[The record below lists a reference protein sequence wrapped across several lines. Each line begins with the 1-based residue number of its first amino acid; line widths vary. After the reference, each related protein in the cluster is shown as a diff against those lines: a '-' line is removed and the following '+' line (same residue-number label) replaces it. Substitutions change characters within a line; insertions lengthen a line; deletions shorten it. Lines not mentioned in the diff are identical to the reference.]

1 MKKTNLKTRLLSTS
15 LALLML
21 LSLTMQALTS
31 CAKKEKE
38 DGEFEDKLGI
48 SELSDM
54 EKVTKLIELTN
65 NYYDKAMKQ
74 TASANLTM
82 SGKMMG
88 VDFESS
94 GTFKQTEIADLTAES
109 PGHMSTEE
117 SHMTTIV
124 GSDEPVEQIST
135 EMSGYADGYMY
146 LAIIPDNDEA
156 RATYKKTPCEFEDY
170 SDLQEAKTE
179 NGPSVIEALIGLAEK
194 YKVSQ
199 KDGKWVASASGIN
212 PNADTKNNEFLN
224 SFITNA
230 PCEFTVTDM
239 SMKITFNGESGVAE
253 KATFKIKMESVGDA
267 NFDIDLSIDMSI
279 KFSLP
284 SGNENFTPEYFDL
297 YETDIDLYASEKAV
311 LAIENFFGSE
321 GINFSMN
328 TVMELEQGNGNG
340 RFTSISKSDEEA
352 SIQYGVKNG
361 RFVYQMTVDRTL
373 SGASGNS
380 VTQGTMTY
388 DGSKLKT
395 ELRGQGTSVTSESQ
409 QAARNRVF
417 DSALQHLNFSVEDVT
432 LTRFY
437 EKSNGS
443 YEIILYLN
451 VNDAASSIMENSSFT
466 PDEVYDV
473 THTLDLVFN
482 SKGELTRIE
491 YRLVFSQKIEGY
503 VYRFTLTSDINYIS
517 KSNLSFITK

>member
-54 EKVTKLIELTN
+54 EKVTKLIDLTN
-65 NYYDKAMKQ
+65 KYYDKALKQ
-74 TASANLTM
+74 TSSVNLTM

-94 GTFKQTEIADLTAES
+94 GTIKQTEIADLTAEA
-109 PGHMSTEE
+109 PGHMRTEE

-124 GSDEPVEQIST
+124 GSDEPVEQISK

-170 SDLQEAKTE
+170 SDLQEAKTA
-179 NGPSVIEALIGLAEK
+179 NDPTSMEALFDLAEK
-194 YKVSQ
+194 HKVSQ
-199 KDGKWVASASGIN
+199 KDGKWVVSASGIN
-212 PNADTKNNEFLN
+212 TDADITNNEFLN

-253 KATFKIKMESVGDA
+253 KITFKMTMESAADA
-267 NFDIDLSIDMSI
+267 SFDIDLSMDMSI

-284 SGNENFTPEYFDL
+284 SGSENFTPEYFDL
-297 YETDIDLYASEKAV
+297 YDTDLDLFAKEKAMV
-311 LAIENFFGSE
+311 ANDALLESE
-321 GINFSMN
+321 GIAFSMG
-328 TVMELEQGNGNG
+328 TA
-340 RFTSISKSDEEA
+340 SKVDYLNERNVWVTASSYSEETA
-352 SIQYGVKNG
+352 IEYGVKDGN
-361 RFVYQMTVDRTL
+361 FVFCYTVNRE
-373 SGASGNS
+373 G
-380 VTQGTMTY
+380 Y
-388 DGSKLKT
+388 DGSATQGKVLYDGTAVKA
-395 ELRGQGTSVTSESQ
+395 EVRGEGVHKQAMSQ
-409 QAARNRVF
+409 YDARATIF
-417 DSALQHLNFSVEDVT
+417 DSTLVHLSFNEEDVINASVVESGSGYGLMLQLGMNET
-432 LTRFY
+432 IRALIESSSLDPDALTEF
-437 EKSNGS
+437 EQLVTFNFNGNDDLVS
-443 YEIILYLN
+443 IDYVITYSQTINGVLYR
-451 VNDAASSIMENSSFT
+451 VTTESSI
-466 PDEVYDV
+466 YDI
-473 THTLDLVFN
+473 TD
-482 SKGELTRIE
+482 
-491 YRLVFSQKIEGY
+491 
-503 VYRFTLTSDINYIS
+503 SD
-517 KSNLSFITK
+517 LSFISK